1 MSQVGSFCR
10 FVELHNEQE
19 IDGIAI
25 DEDDNDDVCFDT
37 EDRREKKAYEVD
49 YVAHSTTH
57 LRRIQNVQI
66 DQVVN
71 ILGKCIVRDSSHD
84 A

>member
-1 MSQVGSFCR
+1 MNDSGMYYCALLNFTTKR
-10 FVELHNEQE
+10 AH
-19 IDGIAI
+19 DGILI
-25 DEDDNDDVCFDT
+25 EDDNDDVCFET

-49 YVAHSTTH
+49 YVAHNTVH

-71 ILGKCIVRDSSHD
+71 ILGNV
-84 A
+84 